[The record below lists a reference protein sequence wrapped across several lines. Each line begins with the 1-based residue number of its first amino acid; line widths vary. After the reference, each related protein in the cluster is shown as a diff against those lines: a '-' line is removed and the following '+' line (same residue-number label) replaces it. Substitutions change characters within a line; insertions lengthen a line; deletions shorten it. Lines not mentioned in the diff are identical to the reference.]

1 MQDNVIRCEKLEPGK
16 TVNFESPDIPTVDV
30 ESRTI
35 TGLALPYGVL
45 GNTSGGKVSVDAG
58 AVGFPSDLRRV
69 KLLRDHDRSAPVGYL
84 ESIEDGPN
92 GLVAKFRVGNTAEG
106 DAALVEAAEGIRDG
120 LSVELSGVTR
130 SPDGQRI
137 TESTLDA
144 VALVAVP
151 AFADARV
158 SSVKA
163 SKEEENMY
171 TKDQWDAWLAAE
183 SIFAAGAASVTASST
198 STEGTGVATAPAGFN
213 LSARKSELTF
223 SQACKTI
230 QAVRTGERSED
241 ITAALSDITRSANP
255 WVSNTGWV
263 GELWSGVSYER
274 AIVPL
279 LTSAALTNWKVTGWR
294 WIVEPAV
301 ASYAGDKA
309 AVPSN
314 APTTESVSVEALR
327 LAGAHDIDRKYIDF
341 NDTEFM
347 SSYFAAMAESYA
359 YKSDQAA
366 AAFLVANG
374 STLAAGAVGLLKAVA
389 LAANKVKIDSR
400 AKATFVLVNPTDLID
415 LINVRSDAVPAFL
428 ATLGIDPA
436 NFQASEFVAA
446 GTVLVGAKP
455 AVTFY
460 ELQGSPIRVEAVSIV
475 NGGYDAGVFGYYA
488 PLLQNAKGLVKATFT
503 AAA

>member
-1 MQDNVIRCEKLEPGK
+1 MHSRIIRCEKLESGK
-16 TVNFESPDIPTVDV
+16 TVNFESPDIPSVDV
-30 ESRTI
+30 ETRTI
-35 TGLALPYGVL
+35 TGLALPYGVP

-58 AVGFPSDLRRV
+58 AVGLPSDLRRI

-84 ESIEDGPN
+84 ESVEN
-92 GLVAKFRVGNTAEG
+92 TAHGLVAKFKVGSTPEG

-130 SPDGQRI
+130 SPDGLRV
-137 TESTLDA
+137 TVSTLDA

-163 SKEEENMY
+163 SKEEDAMY
-171 TKDQWDAWLAAE
+171 TKEQWDAWLAAE
-183 SIFAAGAASVTASST
+183 AIFAAGQASITASANANA
-198 STEGTGVATAPAGFN
+198 GVAQAPQGLTLTHTKPA
-213 LSARKSELTF
+213 LTF
-223 SQACKTI
+223 SQACQTI
-230 QAVRTGERSED
+230 QAVRSGDRSES

-255 WVSNTGWV
+255 WVSNVGWV

-279 LTSAALTNWKVTGWR
+279 LTPGKLDNWKVTGWR
-294 WIVEPAV
+294 WITKPAV

-327 LAGAHDIDRKYIDF
+327 LAGAHDIDRKFIDF

-347 SSYFAAMAESYA
+347 NSYFAALAESYA

-366 AAFLVANG
+366 GAFLVANG
-374 STLAAGAVGLLKAVA
+374 TTFAAGAVGLLKAVA

-400 AKATFVLVNPTDLID
+400 TKATFVLVNPTDFID
-415 LINVRSDAVPAFL
+415 LINITSQDVPAFL
-428 ATLGIDPA
+428 QTLGIDPA
-436 NFQASEFVAA
+436 NFQPSEFVAA

-460 ELQGSPIRVEAVSIV
+460 ELAGTPIRVDAVNIV